1 MLCTVPGSGRGQLG
15 LSCIC
20 AKFFLFFYLLYRCL
34 TLPRSDQMWCP
45 VWPFSLSEFR
55 STPCGSGSECSSC
68 GSSHAPVSSALWP
81 ASARRSRTLLRAS
94 EFRERESG
102 EHIWFRV
109 VEKDLVVWAKG
120 ILPTV
125 EFGCFE
131 AILVKTSFQLGLAKC
146 VLTCRIW
153 WSVQSYRWTNGF
165 AYSGLSLSPKLFPGT
180 EGKGIVSANL
190 LTLVPETMSTPC
202 LAWFRACT
210 IDSRVV
216 RASRSS

>member
-1 MLCTVPGSGRGQLG
+1 MAHLVRQCLQLFGQRRRAAVEHSCAHQSSERDSPVSTDGSELLRRIWLSGR
-15 LSCIC
+15 
-20 AKFFLFFYLLYRCL
+20 R
-34 TLPRSDQMWCP
+34 
-45 VWPFSLSEFR
+45 
-55 STPCGSGSECSSC
+55 GS
-68 GSSHAPVSSALWP
+68 
-81 ASARRSRTLLRAS
+81 
-94 EFRERESG
+94 
-102 EHIWFRV
+102 
-109 VEKDLVVWAKG
+109 
-120 ILPTV
+120 LPTV

>member
-94 EFRERESG
+94 EFRERQSG
-102 EHIWFRV
+102 EHRWFRV
-109 VEKDLVVWAKG
+109 VEKDLVVWAKE

-131 AILVKTSFQLGLAKC
+131 AILVNTSFQLGLAKC

-153 WSVQSYRWTNGF
+153 WSVQSYRWTNRF
-165 AYSGLSLSPKLFPGT
+165 AYSDLSLSPKLFSGT
-180 EGKGIVSANL
+180 EGKGFS
-190 LTLVPETMSTPC
+190 
-202 LAWFRACT
+202 
-210 IDSRVV
+210 
-216 RASRSS
+216 